1 MLVTPETRKVP
12 AGRSGGFTL
21 IELLA
26 VMLIL
31 TILLTL
37 VVGVAK
43 MVTRDVNREDTSN
56 TMKIIMSAISEYY
69 ESTGSYP
76 SGDGWVSQLTTNAR
90 SRKQIAQL
98 GNEAWDPSKHDAFL
112 DSWGNDIEYSR
123 TGGLAGAPGLTS
135 GGPDGKIETREDNVR
150 SNE

>member
-1 MLVTPETRKVP
+1 MPVTPETRDVT

-31 TILLTL
+31 TILMGL
-37 VVGVAK
+37 VIGASK
-43 MVTRDVNREDTSN
+43 LLFSDIKREETSA
-56 TMKIIMSAISEYY
+56 TMKIIMSAITEYY
-69 ESTGSYP
+69 EATKSYP
-76 SGDGWVSQLTTNAR
+76 SAEGWVSQLTSNAR
-90 SRKQIAQL
+90 SRKIIAQL
-98 GNEAWDPSKHDAFL
+98 GNNAWDPSKHDAFL
-112 DSWGNDIEYSR
+112 DAWGNDIEYSP

-135 GGPDGKIETREDNVR
+135 GGPDGNIETREDNVR